1 MWCTLKVKMTCTHR
15 VHIALFSFPGIFE
28 EKMLNVMYRDTS
40 IILLI
45 LFIYIKSYKNLRRNF
60 EIQAFWKNKIE
71 LIALEKRIKLYNT
84 VIIFLSIL
92 LPGLF
97 LFSRTVYN
105 RSSAI
110 KMPPVTSVIFYGKL
124 SFHIIQLCGKVTC
137 YIPFIRSFVHALNAP
152 SHFRHMWFKHVHVI
166 TSDKNVSSKMKD
178 VFIFRERGRVVAFYE
193 GK

>member
-1 MWCTLKVKMTCTHR
+1 MKFR
-15 VHIALFSFPGIFE
+15 NSSF
-28 EKMLNVMYRDTS
+28 
-40 IILLI
+40 
-45 LFIYIKSYKNLRRNF
+45 
-60 EIQAFWKNKIE
+60 
-71 LIALEKRIKLYNT
+71 LEKWNRINSIRKKIKLYNT
-84 VIIFLSIL
+84 VIMYLSIL

-105 RSSAI
+105 RSSAV
-110 KMPPVTSVIFYGKL
+110 KMSPVTSVIFYGKL

-137 YIPFIRSFVHALNAP
+137 YIPFIRSFVYALNAP
-152 SHFRHMWFKHVHVI
+152 GHFRHMWFKHVHVI